1 MVQAYDTLSY
11 FQLMIQTHES
21 HQRNFGSR
29 DLEVQDVYL
38 VKLQ

>member
-11 FQLMIQTHES
+11 FQFMILTHES
-21 HQRNFGSR
+21 HQRNFGSH
-29 DLEVQDVYL
+29 DLEVQDEYL